1 MPAIQAKALIL
12 AQLRARRKANEQR
25 RDMAHNVFSDVVA
38 WCLYL
43 VTLMSVS
50 GPLRAR
56 NTMKKQPVVH
66 TLHG

>member
-38 WCLYL
+38 
-43 VTLMSVS
+43 
-50 GPLRAR
+50 
-56 NTMKKQPVVH
+56 
-66 TLHG
+66 